1 MRRALLGLLVLASIG
16 ISARRALAQEADEKK
31 LVPWESFDF
40 AKKPVALAQI
50 QPLNAGE
57 LKLLRGIVF
66 GRHGRVFKD
75 IEINEY
81 LEGRPWYSAA
91 VKKHFSNASLSEIER
106 RTLDVIREAEA
117 RHHRVV
123 QLGDMRFYQHAVL
136 NTAKLGEHTLPEWR
150 ILRGEIGAEHGESF
164 AEDPWLQ
171 QYFNER
177 YWYKTNEKYSEKVL
191 SPEERKN
198 AATIDSIERA
208 QRQVRISETDL
219 PYYQDKP
226 IPPAVLKGLSL
237 YDLRILRN
245 AVYARHGHKFAT
257 PWLRRYFADQGDD
270 ETTIPA
276 KETPLTETEQKNV
289 ALIVSVET
297 GIHER
302 LSTEPVDSATLS
314 GLFLEDSRRLRNEIY
329 ARHGK
334 VFTDKWLKSYF
345 SSLPWY
351 KADPNFTDA
360 SLTPIERA
368 NALRIAAHEKTALS
382 AMTAFEG

>member
-1 MRRALLGLLVLASIG
+1 MRRALLALLAVVSIG
-16 ISARRALAQEADEKK
+16 ASARRGSAQIDIDEKK
-31 LVPWESFDF
+31 LAVWEKVDF
-40 AKKPVALAQI
+40 SKKPVTLAQI
-50 QPLNAGE
+50 QAFKGDE
-57 LKLLRGIVF
+57 LKALRGLVF
-66 GRHGRVFKD
+66 GKHGRIFKD
-75 IEINEY
+75 VDISGYLNE
-81 LEGRPWYSAA
+81 RPWYVA
-91 VKKHFSNASLSEIER
+91 KKNFTNASLNDLER

-117 RHHRVV
+117 KGHSRVE
-123 QLGDMRFYQHAVL
+123 LGDMRFHQRDVLTPALLGQHS
-136 NTAKLGEHTLPEWR
+136 LPEWR
-150 ILRGEIGAEHGESF
+150 ILRAEIGAEHGASF
-164 AEDPWLQ
+164 ADDPWLQ

-177 YWYKTNEKYSEKVL
+177 YWYKADAKFTEKML
-191 SPEERKN
+191 SAAERKN
-198 AATIDSIERA
+198 QTTIDSIERA
-208 QRQVRISETDL
+208 QRQVKISESDL

-226 IPPAVLKGLSL
+226 IPESVLKGLSL

-270 ETTIPA
+270 DTKMPE
-276 KETPLTETEQKNV
+276 KETPLTPFEQKNV
-289 ALIVSVET
+289 ALIVSVEN

-302 LSTEPVDSATLS
+302 LSTEAVDSATLS

-334 VFTDKWLKSYF
+334 VFADKWLKSYF

-351 KADPNFTDA
+351 KPDPAYADA
-360 SLTPIERA
+360 SLNPIERA